1 MLDALKSGLDFL
13 VKAKIPVILL
23 CFVLLLVV
31 LASVNSL
38 TILGSD
44 LTPHDVLG
52 RRIEYGLA
60 AVMLSAAL
68 ALLFFAPAEQ
78 PATGPTPASGKPVS
92 VTKYDMFLAV
102 PMAGTETDAQYQELR
117 AVALEVIAALRA
129 HTKLQTCYFVG
140 EKLATKAD
148 FESNSV
154 AADEDFNALRA
165 SAHFVMIYPARM
177 VSSVLAEA
185 GFALAAGKP
194 SLYFVRRAED
204 LPFLLTRAEAL
215 RPPAFPPVIIH
226 ECPTLDDILRVIRAD
241 GANLFPP
248 AT

>member
-1 MLDALKSGLDFL
+1 MLDAIKSGLDFL

-38 TILGSD
+38 TVMGSD

-60 AVMLSAAL
+60 AVMMCAAL
-68 ALLFFAPAEQ
+68 ALLFVAPSEQAAAPASSK
-78 PATGPTPASGKPVS
+78 PAGAV
-92 VTKYDMFLAV
+92 KYDMFLAV

-165 SAHFVMIYPARM
+165 SAHFIMIYPARM

-185 GFALAAGKP
+185 GFALAASKP

-215 RPPAFPPVIIH
+215 RPPAFPPVVIH
-226 ECPTLDDILRVIRAD
+226 ECPTLDDILRVIRVD

-248 AT
+248 VT